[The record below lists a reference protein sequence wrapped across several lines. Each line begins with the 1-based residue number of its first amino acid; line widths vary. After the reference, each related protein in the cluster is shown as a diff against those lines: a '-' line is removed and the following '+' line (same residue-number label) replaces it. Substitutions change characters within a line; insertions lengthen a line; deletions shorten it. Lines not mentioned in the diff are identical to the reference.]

1 MSQALALA
9 GPSETVELARIVTS
23 YRTEVRVQVQEWD
36 GRRRLDIRVWTMP
49 NRVNRYQ
56 PTPRGVRIALEQVP
70 ELVAALK
77 AHFP

>member
-49 NRVNRYQ
+49 NRVNQYQ

-70 ELVAALK
+70 ALVAALK